1 MSRYPSNGNSMSGT
15 RAVFL
20 RGSYVPKA
28 KGIAEAP
35 RRDNWLPD
43 LIKQLRMEDQQ
54 AGQVKVTAKKSPP
67 KKRKSTKRRKLKTA
81 TEQAEDTATK
91 IRNSR
96 IKRLLLEAKIGKIG
110 KDKPAVAKALR
121 REVNRRLVAENKA
134 REEQKLRENTQRL
147 VERRKLRLAKLL
159 KEIRRKRR
167 GK

>member
-1 MSRYPSNGNSMSGT
+1 MSGT
-15 RAVFL
+15 RAMYP

-28 KGIAEAP
+28 KGIVEAP

-43 LIKQLRMEDQQ
+43 LIRQLRKEDEQ
-54 AGQVKVTAKKSPP
+54 AGQVKPTGKKSPP
-67 KKRKSTKRRKLKTA
+67 KKRKSPKRRKMKTS
-81 TEQAEDTATK
+81 TEQAADTATK

-96 IKRLLLEAKIGKIG
+96 IKRLLLEAKIGKTG
-110 KDKPAVAKALR
+110 QGKPAVTKALR
-121 REVNRRLVAENKA
+121 REVSRRLVAENKA

-167 GK
+167 R